1 MSFVTRGRQRLGQRL
16 GQRRAAAN
24 DAQHGAE
31 RRPRTFAALE
41 FRNFRLF
48 WWGQV
53 VSVTGTFMQSTA
65 QQWLVLTLAPTDP
78 LALGITGA
86 LQFGPSLVLGPFAG
100 VIVDRYPRR
109 AILYATQ
116 ISQGILAAALWLLTT
131 AHVVQLWH
139 VYLLALLLGLVT
151 AIDNPT
157 RQAFVSEMVPTSHLL
172 NAISLNSV
180 QFNVAR
186 IIGPAVA
193 GAMIAILGIPLMFLL
208 NAVSFIAVLVGL
220 WLMRASDLYL
230 TPRDPNRASGLR
242 AVSEGARFIWANHD
256 IRITFLLITV
266 VGTLGFN
273 FNVLLPLLATT
284 VLHAGPAEFGMLT
297 SSLGVGALAGALL
310 LARRG
315 GKPTHLI
322 LAGTAA
328 LFGLL
333 EALAGQTGSLVL
345 TLILIAATGAMMST
359 FSASANTTVQ
369 LSAPAE
375 MRGRVMSVYTMIFIG
390 STPIGNLT
398 VSAIAAGLGTPISF
412 LFTGLPCIA
421 AAGMTSWLWRR
432 ERRATAATAEVD
444 DTAQVVLTAMAG
456 TRLSTGVVPESPPS
470 VSGIRSIPPGVRRD
484 HAE

>member
-1 MSFVTRGRQRLGQRL
+1 MLFVTRALRRYRLR
-16 GQRRAAAN
+16 RDVADDARAAAP
-24 DAQHGAE
+24 H
-31 RRPRTFAALE
+31 RPRTFAALS

-65 QQWLVLTLAPTDP
+65 QQWLVLTLAPNNP
-78 LALGITGA
+78 LALGATGA
-86 LQFGPSLVLGPFAG
+86 LQFGPSLILGPFAG

-109 AILYATQ
+109 AILYITQ
-116 ISQGILAAALWLLTT
+116 IVQSMLAAVLWLLTFLN
-131 AHVVQLWH
+131 VVQLWQ
-139 VYLLALLLGLVT
+139 VYTLALLLGLVT

-186 IIGPAVA
+186 IVGPAVA
-193 GAMIAILGIPLMFLL
+193 GALIAFLGIPLMFLF
-208 NAVSFIAVLVGL
+208 NALSFVAVLAGL
-220 WLMRASDLYL
+220 WMMRVSELYT
-230 TPRDPNRASGLR
+230 TPRRAGGGGLR
-242 AVSEGARFIWANHD
+242 AMGEGARFIWANHD

-273 FNVLLPLLATT
+273 FNVLLPLLARNA
-284 VLHAGPAEFGMLT
+284 LHAGPQEFGMLT

-315 GKPTHLI
+315 GQPTHLI

-333 EALAGQTGSLVL
+333 EALAGQAGSLIP
-345 TLILIAATGAMMST
+345 TLILIAATGVMMST

-369 LSAPAE
+369 LSAPPE
-375 MRGRVMSVYTMIFIG
+375 MRGRVMSVYTTIFIG

-398 VSAIAAGLGTPISF
+398 VSAIAAGFGTPVSF
-412 LFTGLPCIA
+412 IFTGLPCIA
-421 AAGMTSWLWRR
+421 AAGVAAWLWRR
-432 ERRATAATAEVD
+432 ERQSVETGAEPDDHAQLALTATAE
-444 DTAQVVLTAMAG
+444 

-470 VSGIRSIPPGVRRD
+470 VSGIRSKPPTTT
-484 HAE
+484 